1 MTIETTAAHK
11 DLDGGMYNDW
21 MIETATLIE
30 DCWTLNGVVV
40 EMEVYDE
47 YTDDTMD
54 NVSERRA
61 LADLNGMVE
70 MLAEEKLEVV
80 DYTVNGTTVTAYCK
94 R

>member
-1 MTIETTAAHK
+1 MTVATAAHK
-11 DLDGGMYNDW
+11 DLDGGMYKDW
-21 MIETATLIE
+21 MIETATLIS
-30 DCWTLNGVVV
+30 DSWTLNGVVV

>member
-1 MTIETTAAHK
+1 MTIETTTAHR
-11 DLDGGMYNDW
+11 DLDGGMYKDW

-30 DCWTLNGVVV
+30 DGWTLNGVVV

-47 YTDDTMD
+47 YTNDTMD

-80 DYTVNGTTVTAYCK
+80 DYTVNGTTVTAYCT